1 MIDAHQHF
9 WQLDRGDYAWPNA
22 TVAPIW
28 RDFAPDDLRPLLA
41 AAAVGQTVLV
51 QATDSVA
58 ETRFLLDIARRTD
71 FVAGVV
77 GWVDLAAPDAPA
89 VIDDLRRDA
98 ALKGLRPMLQSIA
111 ETSWI
116 LRPEVQPA
124 LRHMA
129 RTGLR
134 LDALIQ
140 PRHLPA
146 IHELA
151 DRHPDLPI
159 VIDHVAKPQMGQ
171 RRAPDGAWREGMAAL
186 AGCANI
192 CVKLSG
198 MVTEAGPDWAEADLA
213 PFAAHVLAAFGS
225 ARVMWGSDWPV
236 VNLDADYARWM
247 AAAQALV
254 GRLSQADRDQVF
266 GGTARRYYG
275 IAP

>member
-9 WQLDRGDYAWPNA
+9 WLLDRGDYAWPNPD
-22 TVAPIW
+22 VAPIF
-28 RDFAPDDLRPLLA
+28 RDFAPEDLRPLLA
-41 AAAVGQTVLV
+41 AAAVERTVLV
-51 QATDSVA
+51 QATDSLA

-77 GWVDLAAPDAPA
+77 GWVDIAAPDARA
-89 VIDDLRRDA
+89 AIDELRQDA

-111 ETSWI
+111 EVGWI
-116 LRPEVQPA
+116 LRPEVQPT

-140 PRHLPA
+140 PRHQPVIL
-146 IHELA
+146 ELA
-151 DRHPDLPI
+151 QLHPDLPI
-159 VIDHVAKPQMGQ
+159 VIDHIAKPRIGKG
-171 RRAPDGAWREGMAAL
+171 RAPDAAWREGMAAL
-186 AGCANI
+186 AGCANV

-198 MVTEAGPDWAEADLA
+198 MVTEAGADWSEADLA
-213 PFAAHVLAAFGS
+213 PFAAHVLAAFGP

-236 VNLDADYARWM
+236 VNLDADYGRWIE
-247 AAAQALV
+247 AAQALTS
-254 GRLSQADRDQVF
+254 GLSQADRAQIF
-266 GGTARRYYG
+266 GGTARRFYG